1 MKWVCVHCTTIG
13 LFKFRWFSISQLHW
27 SHPTTFIII
36 NNVEWI
42 VTITF
47 KCRLPLKYHTWF
59 SIVSF
64 KPLSRAVKFSSFFFH
79 RKNLNHFYHS
89 WSFCNIGCSLCSQF
103 QKLVYFVIIL
113 FSIQMNNPF
122 KVTEC
127 VILSKG
133 MAKSNKQRYPWNIYR
148 IKHVK
153 DIVVFL
159 GLKKRAIHICFPALE
174 MRKLLL

>member
-1 MKWVCVHCTTIG
+1 M
-13 LFKFRWFSISQLHW
+13 
-27 SHPTTFIII
+27 
-36 NNVEWI
+36 
-42 VTITF
+42 
-47 KCRLPLKYHTWF
+47 
-59 SIVSF
+59 
-64 KPLSRAVKFSSFFFH
+64 SRAVKFSSFFFH

-133 MAKSNKQRYPWNIYR
+133 MAKPNKQRYPWNIYR

-159 GLKKRAIHICFPALE
+159 GLKVVISDSSCMFPCSRNQPGGGNVMFVCLYKKSVCKKY
-174 MRKLLL
+174 RTKGVYCRYIQ